1 MSETL
6 STPSPLQLRAE
17 PEKMV
22 RPDLLGP
29 AGGPHEVDERNV
41 RDRYIVGLLAPKGQT
56 FIPEEEEE
64 DTAVGGADVG
74 QGGKMDRASLP
85 TASMLPSFTG
95 S

>member
-1 MSETL
+1 
-6 STPSPLQLRAE
+6 
-17 PEKMV
+17 
-22 RPDLLGP
+22 
-29 AGGPHEVDERNV
+29 V